1 MGTSNWTPYLFN
13 SKCDC
18 KSSISWVHQIEHP
31 NSEARE
37 QYNRLCLYIAKIYNY
52 KGDYN
57 QVRNWAFNTAY
68 LRNIDVNEW
77 KSVLKSE
84 DFYSLSNYF
93 NNRDSYTDSVCDS
106 YDDNNRWY

>member
-1 MGTSNWTPYLFN
+1 MFN